1 MDKKEAIATL
11 IDTVSTEKLQESG
24 TEFEVGKNAAGKP
37 ALFAKNYKV
46 KTQTSHN
53 KLAEPQTGDQ
63 WEQLKPGDPR
73 YPIGLDAYKAAKN
86 LGVVDKIGNMNTQ
99 TPDFEVGF
107 DDSLKINF
115 DQGGST
121 QTQLEESNVPPK
133 GKKMTETAEAPNK
146 QLCVIVITSFDEEE
160 GMDHTYLSFDAAGKV
175 SARIDSGH
183 ATWGPTADMKRSL
196 QYLIEE
202 HILGLTNNEYAW
214 LFYPENQP
222 SGPDGIFD
230 HLTISP
236 EEYFK
241 DMIEEGICF
250 TK

>member
-1 MDKKEAIATL
+1 MNKKEAIATL
-11 IDTVSTEKLQESG
+11 IDNVSTEKLQENG
-24 TEFEVGKNAAGKP
+24 TEFEVGKNAKGQP

-73 YPIGLDAYKAAKN
+73 YSLGLEAYKTAKD
-86 LGVVDKIGNMNTQ
+86 LGVTDKIGNMNTQ

-121 QTQLEESNVPPK
+121 QAQLEESKVPPK
-133 GKKMTETAEAPNK
+133 GKKMTELAESPSK
-146 QLCVIVITSFDEEE
+146 LCVIVITSFDAEE
-160 GMDHTYLSFDAAGKV
+160 GMDHTYLSFDASGKV
-175 SARIDSGH
+175 SARIDSKH
-183 ATWGPTADMKRSL
+183 ATWGPTSDMKKSL
-196 QYLIEE
+196 EYLIEE
-202 HILGLTNNEYAW
+202 HILRLSHNEYAW

-230 HLTISP
+230 HLTVYP
-236 EEYFK
+236 EEYFR
-241 DMIEEGICF
+241 DMIEQGICF
-250 TK
+250 TR

>member
-1 MDKKEAIATL
+1 MNKKEAIATL
-11 IDTVSTEKLQESG
+11 IDTMSTERIQESG

-133 GKKMTETAEAPNK
+133 GNKMTETAELPK
-146 QLCVIVITSFDEEE
+146 DKLCVIVVTSFDEEE
-160 GMDHTYLSFDAAGKV
+160 GMDHMFLSFTA
-175 SARIDSGH
+175 SGILKGWASIKQ
-183 ATWGPTADMKRSL
+183 ATWGPLVDMRPSL
-196 QYLIEE
+196 NYILEE
-202 HILGLTNNEYAW
+202 HLLRLEKNEYAW
-214 LFYPENQP
+214 LFFPENQP
-222 SGPDGIFD
+222 SGPDGLFD
-230 HLTISP
+230 HLTVSP

-241 DMIEEGICF
+241 DMIEKGICY

>member
-1 MDKKEAIATL
+1 MNKKEAIATL
-11 IDTVSTEKLQESG
+11 IDNVSTQKLQESG

-86 LGVVDKIGNMNTQ
+86 LGVLDKIGNMNTQ

-121 QTQLEESNVPPK
+121 QTQLEESKVPPK
-133 GKKMTETAEAPNK
+133 GQKMTETAEPQNK
-146 QLCVIVITSFDEEE
+146 LCVIVVTSFDEEE
-160 GMDHTYLSFDAAGKV
+160 GMDSMYLSFTV
-175 SARIDSGH
+175 SGVLKGRTSINY
-183 ATWGPTADMKRSL
+183 ATWGPTVDMKESL
-196 QYLIEE
+196 QYILEE
-202 HILGLTNNEYAW
+202 HILRLEKNEYAW

-230 HLTISP
+230 HLTVSP

-241 DMIEEGICF
+241 DMIEQGICF